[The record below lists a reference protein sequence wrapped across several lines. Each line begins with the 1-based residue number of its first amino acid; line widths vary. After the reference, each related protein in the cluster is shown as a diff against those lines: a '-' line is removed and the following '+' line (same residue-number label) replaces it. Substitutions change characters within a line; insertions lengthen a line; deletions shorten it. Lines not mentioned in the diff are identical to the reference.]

1 MLKRSKK
8 KIAKIASLI
17 LSAALFIPA
26 MYGMTVKDF
35 VRADDTVAKTTSNT
49 KLGVSQISNP
59 RKPTNQDDAWQ
70 GSFVYFG
77 KYDGQ
82 PMRYRVLDKNS
93 TIFGGNTM
101 FLDSD
106 KTIYGANFDGDVE
119 TGIPGKN
126 IWEGSNLQSV
136 LNGDGFLTMPGVF
149 TSVERDSIAES
160 YIAGHPLSGIEQSA
174 IDKYGNYVGLNGD
187 KVFILDI
194 EDILNE
200 DYGYINSDKESEY
213 SDFYR
218 VRNYDKRRIGDDE
231 YEFSLYWLRNPAGS
245 HEYNGF
251 TTYFVAAVAY
261 GYGSTQ
267 GNEAQ
272 NYAPAFNVN
281 RDSILFSTA
290 VKGTYGVLGTEYKLT
305 LLDPEMIVLVPDGS
319 VSMDGNKVTFG
330 TKFSGQNVYNVSRV
344 SYMITSKTIGSDGNS
359 ILDYGTTHGGNGT
372 GYLTLPNSISG
383 TWGED
388 YHIYVFAETLNG
400 PYESDYAS
408 VPVELVKQQ
417 TPDPI
422 DFEGKNLSNTQLG
435 TNGMSSP
442 SVPQT
447 PDDKWN
453 GSYVYF
459 GKYEDIPVKYRVLD
473 KNSTLF
479 SEKQTVFLDC
489 DSTLFYADFDSSS
502 NVWSNSDIREAL
514 NGDAFL
520 GKPGVFTATEKSS
533 IVASTVAGH
542 PLTSVNSDAVSEF
555 VNYIGLQNDK
565 IFLLDA
571 EDVLN
576 PEYGYYDAMANDPY
590 GSSAPYHPAYNW
602 YKCELQSPSSFTIWW
617 LRSQDHELDYQAVD
631 LFAGGIFYGIGGL
644 QVNGTSAGVA
654 PAMNIDSNRILFS
667 TAVKGK
673 YGELGTE
680 YKLTLLDPE
689 MIVSVP
695 DNSASMDGGK
705 VTFGYTLS
713 GQRFAERS
721 QISYIVTSKTLGSD
735 GNSILD
741 YGAIHG
747 GNNKG
752 YFTLSNSVSGT
763 WGEDYHIY
771 VFAEK
776 INGPYE
782 TDYAGIPVEITAPV
796 PRPKIVSH
804 AIRLSGSIGVKFG
817 VDFPDGTDVS
827 KCYVEFVTSTGRK
840 TTVRT
845 SSAGET
851 DSSRY
856 YIFSINCLEMAD
868 EITATLYYDG
878 EAIQTDK
885 YSAMSYIEYLQN
897 HTQDFDSR
905 IIDLVNALHTYG
917 YYMQQ
922 SNWSDSVNH
931 TAIPKPSEILTSL
944 DVDRAVTKLN
954 MDTFCDIRKNMG
966 TSGISFDVMV
976 SLTLTSVT
984 TLKIYVKPENSSV
997 IMPRNSTSVNL
1008 NGEKYYVFSVSNI
1021 GPNHLDTQRR
1031 FEIKTNQGTATISL
1045 PALFYVKTM
1054 LNYGLTTQAQKLALT
1069 AYYRYYEAA
1078 KALVG

>member
-49 KLGVSQISNP
+49 KLGVDQMSDPVIQFGGN
-59 RKPTNQDDAWQ
+59 KYWH
-70 GSFVYFG
+70 GSYVYFG
-77 KYDGQ
+77 IYGDQ
-82 PMRYRVLDKNS
+82 PLKFRVLDKDS
-93 TIFGGNTM
+93 TKYTADGSKTL

-106 KTIYGANFDGDVE
+106 RCLYKQAFNTTLPYSDPNSIKWSESDILV
-119 TGIPGKN
+119 
-126 IWEGSNLQSV
+126 S
-136 LNGDGFLTMPGVF
+136 LNGVSFLNKDGVF
-149 TSVERDSIAES
+149 TQTEKDAIAES
-160 YIAGHPLSGIEQSA
+160 YVADAPLTGDNS
-174 IDKYGNYVGLNGD
+174 DVNDLFRTYVGLNGE
-187 KVFILDI
+187 KVFLLDI
-194 EDILNE
+194 TDILNH
-200 DYGYINSDKESEY
+200 DYGYYDLDDFDTPHYSNLYKYGLESY
-213 SDFYR
+213 NWWNDGNL
-218 VRNYDKRRIGDDE
+218 VW
-231 YEFSLYWLRNPAGS
+231 WLRSGS
-245 HEYNGF
+245 KIVHDELEDKDVHHVGIATLEYYGVERVDNEN
-251 TTYFVAAVAY
+251 VAVA
-261 GYGSTQ
+261 
-267 GNEAQ
+267 
-272 NYAPAFNVN
+272 PALNIDH
-281 RDSILFSTA
+281 DSILFSTA
-290 VKGTYGVLGTEYKLT
+290 VNGSYGALETEYKLT

-408 VPVELVKQQ
+408 APVELVKQQ

-459 GKYEDIPVKYRVLD
+459 GKYEGQPVLYRVLD
-473 KNSTLF
+473 PDTDIFGSRTLF
-479 SEKQTVFLDC
+479 LDSDYGLYSDCFSENNQTNLWKDC
-489 DSTLFYADFDSSS
+489 D
-502 NVWSNSDIREAL
+502 IRYGL
-514 NGDAFL
+514 NGDKFL
-520 GKPGVFTATEKSS
+520 NKEGVFTSVEKAS
-533 IVASTVAGH
+533 IAESTIASH
-542 PLTSVNSDAVSEF
+542 PLAVANQSANDMYEYY
-555 VNYIGLQNDK
+555 VGLEGDK
-565 IFLLDA
+565 VFILDA
-571 EDVLN
+571 EDTYN
-576 PEYGYYDAMANDPY
+576 GKYGYINGYDGLGGYSNYWKIFQPENRVWA
-590 GSSAPYHPAYNW
+590 
-602 YKCELQSPSSFTIWW
+602 CW
-617 LRSQDHELDYQAVD
+617 LRNA
-631 LFAGGIFYGIGGL
+631 AGEKYYLYAGIVPQNPSMEVIGEY
-644 QVNGTSAGVA
+644 SVA
-654 PAMNIDSNRILFS
+654 PALNVSQDSILFS
-667 TAVKGK
+667 TALKGK

-705 VTFGYTLS
+705 VTFSYTLS

-776 INGPYE
+776 INGACE

-827 KCYVEFVTSTGRK
+827 KCYVEFVTTTGRK

-966 TSGISFDVMV
+966 TSGISSDVMV

-1021 GPNHLDTQRR
+1021 APNHLDTQRR